1 MNKKAI
7 IFDLDGVIVDTAKYH
22 YLAWK
27 DLANQLGFDFTEEQN
42 ELLKG
47 VSRVDSLEILLGIGN
62 ITLSEKRKKKL
73 LAEKNSQYLS
83 FILKMGDNEILPGI
97 KELLNELV
105 ENNIPFSLG
114 SASKNAR
121 LILKILNL
129 NHLFD
134 AIIDGNDVDLAKP
147 NPEVFLK
154 AANKLNK
161 NPKDC
166 IVIEDAVAGIKAA
179 NIANMI
185 SVGIGNKSVL
195 ADADYVLENTK
206 ELTIDFL
213 KKLNK

>member
-27 DLANQLGFDFTEEQN
+27 DLANQLGFDFSIEQN

-47 VSRVDSLEILLGIGN
+47 VSRVESLEILLGIGN
-62 ITLSEKRKKKL
+62 ITLSEKRKNKL

-83 FILKMGDNEILPGI
+83 FISKMGDNEILPGI
-97 KELLNELV
+97 SELLNELT
-105 ENNIPFSLG
+105 ENNIRFSLG

-129 NHLFD
+129 YHLFD
-134 AIIDGNDVDLAKP
+134 AIVDGNDVRLAKP
-147 NPEVFLK
+147 NPEVFLM
-154 AANKLNK
+154 AANKLNTK
-161 NPKDC
+161 PEDC

-179 NIANMI
+179 NFANMI
-185 SVGIGNKSVL
+185 SVGIGNKNVL
-195 ADADYVLENTK
+195 ADANYVLENTK

-213 KKLNK
+213 KKLN